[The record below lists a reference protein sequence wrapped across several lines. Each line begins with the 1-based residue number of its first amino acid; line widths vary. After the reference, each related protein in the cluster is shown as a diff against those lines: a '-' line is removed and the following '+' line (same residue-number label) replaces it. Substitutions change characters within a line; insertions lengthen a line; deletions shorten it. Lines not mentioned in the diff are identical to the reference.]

1 MSFSSKSVTQS
12 LAAIEALE
20 LGPIMLKLMDREDGQ
35 GWSRSYAGKMAA
47 AYKRYLTLL
56 VKYPEES
63 IAPTKDVDKFW
74 HAHILDTQK
83 YAADCQEVFGYFL
96 HHFPYFGMRGAED
109 AAALSAAAENMNDI
123 YQREF
128 GESLPRAGAW
138 CTAAKQASAWCTAAI
153 KATAWCT
160 AAAKKSAWCTAASA
174 WCTAAAPLGKKP
186 VDVVTRPSL

>member
-109 AAALSAAAENMNDI
+109 AAALSAAAQNMNDI

-138 CTAAKQASAWCTAAI
+138 CTAAN
-153 KATAWCT
+153 
-160 AAAKKSAWCTAASA
+160 A